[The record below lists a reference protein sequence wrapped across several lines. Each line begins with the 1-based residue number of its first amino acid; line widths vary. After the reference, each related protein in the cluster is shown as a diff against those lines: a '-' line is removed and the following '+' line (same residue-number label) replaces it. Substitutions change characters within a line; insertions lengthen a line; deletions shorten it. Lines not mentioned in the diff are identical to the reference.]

1 MEEECL
7 YKMTTK
13 FTLEEYKRYNY
24 AILKKRHHFLILAIF
39 ELFVI
44 LFGVTSQ
51 NAFLFVFA
59 IIYPLILYIVQE
71 NNIKKVFK
79 SNKIVQN
86 IDVHYEFYKDYLIE
100 KNENGEMKVEYS
112 KLDEVIETKTN
123 FYLMIA
129 KNQGYMISKADMPSG
144 LDEFIRKM
152 RKA

>member
-1 MEEECL
+1 MVLMYVSMVSNGLFQLRLWKENME
-7 YKMTTK
+7 
-13 FTLEEYKRYNY
+13 
-24 AILKKRHHFLILAIF
+24 
-39 ELFVI
+39 
-44 LFGVTSQ
+44 
-51 NAFLFVFA
+51 
-59 IIYPLILYIVQE
+59 YPLILYIVQE

-112 KLDEVIETKTN
+112 KLDEIIETKTN

-144 LDEFIRKM
+144 LDEFIKKM